1 MTATAETDGENE
13 GDAADAADVEYGMD
27 DVPPAGRSV
36 LLGLQHYLTMI
47 GSTIAVPLV
56 LATAMGMPEAATARL
71 VGTFFV
77 VSGVATLAQTTV
89 GNRYPLVQGASFAIL
104 APALAIVGV
113 VGSNGGDWEVMIVE
127 LQGAMIVAGL
137 FQVAVGYLGLF
148 GRVKRLLSPVVLA
161 PVIALIGLSLFDAP
175 QITNPETQSVWLFL
189 LTVGSIV
196 AFSQYLGGRH
206 PVFNLYPVLL
216 GLAIAWAVA
225 AVLSVAGVVPASS
238 PAFVDLGSVPEAPA
252 VQPIRPLQWGL
263 PRFTPAFVVG
273 MTAGVIASM
282 LESFGDYYAVARIAG
297 EDAPSAGRINEGL
310 GMEGVGNVFAGIM
323 GTGNGSTSYSENI
336 GAIGITSVASRYVV
350 QIGAAAMIVA
360 GFVGYVGRLVTT
372 IPAPIVGGL
381 FVVMFAQI
389 IGVGLSQLQYV
400 DLTDNRNVFVVGMTL
415 LSGLSV
421 PTLVDNVAGDEGA
434 AAVQAALADVPVAGV
449 VLGTEPVAQT
459 AFVVGTTGIA
469 VGGLVGFVLDTTVP
483 GDPTS
488 RGLTAWRER
497 TESSDDFE
505 SFRDRYLPSATDGE
519 VKGD

>member
-1 MTATAETDGENE
+1 MGGTDG
-13 GDAADAADVEYGMD
+13 DAADVEYGMD

-36 LLGLQHYLTMI
+36 LLGVQHYLTMI

-56 LATAMGMPEAATARL
+56 LATAMGMPDAATARL

-113 VGSNGGDWEVMIVE
+113 VGANGGNWEVMIVE
-127 LQGAMIVAGL
+127 LQGAMIVAGI

-148 GRVKRLLSPVVLA
+148 GRVKRLLSPVVIA

-175 QITNPETQSVWLFL
+175 QITNPESQSVWLLL

-206 PVFNLYPVLL
+206 RVFKLYPVLL
-216 GLAIAWAVA
+216 GLAIAWVA
-225 AVLSVAGVVPASS
+225 AAALSVAGVVPASS

-263 PRFTPAFVVG
+263 PRFTPAFAVG
-273 MTAGVIASM
+273 MVAGVVASM
-282 LESFGDYYAVARIAG
+282 IESFGDYYAVARISG

-310 GMEGVGNVFAGIM
+310 GMEGVGNVVAGIM

-350 QIGAAAMIVA
+350 QIGAGVMVVA

-372 IPAPIVGGL
+372 IPDPIVGGL

-389 IGVGLSQLQYV
+389 IGVGLSQLEYV

-421 PTLVDNVAGDEGA
+421 PTLVNNVAGDEGA
-434 AAVQAALADVPVAGV
+434 AAIQAALADVPVAGV

-459 AFVVGTTGIA
+459 VFVVGTTGIA
-469 VGGLVGFVLDTTVP
+469 VGGLVGFVLDTTISGEP
-483 GDPTS
+483 AS

-519 VKGD
+519 AKGD